1 MLKVKTIR
9 TTHGNLDKLVN
20 DFIEK
25 LSKESGT
32 TIQKDDRVHYYE
44 LKEFHYQICVFG
56 EKNISLEACMIIY
69 NDTSVHL
76 YTKEED

>member
-9 TTHGNLDKLVN
+9 TTHGNLDNLVN

-25 LSKESGT
+25 LSKESGNT
-32 TIQKDDRVHYYE
+32 VQKDNRVHYYD
-44 LKEFHYQICVFG
+44 LKDLHYQICVFG

-69 NDTSVHL
+69 NDTSIQL
-76 YTKEED
+76 

>member
-9 TTHGNLDKLVN
+9 TTHGNLDNLVN

-25 LSKESGT
+25 LSKESGNT
-32 TIQKDDRVHYYE
+32 VQKDNRVHYYD
-44 LKEFHYQICVFG
+44 LKDFHYRICVFG

-69 NDTSVHL
+69 NDTSIQL
-76 YTKEED
+76 

>member
-9 TTHGNLDKLVN
+9 TTHGNLDNLVN

-25 LSKESGT
+25 LSKESGNAV
-32 TIQKDDRVHYYE
+32 QKDNRIHYYD
-44 LKEFHYQICVFG
+44 LKDFHYQICVFG

-69 NDTSVHL
+69 NDTSIQL
-76 YTKEED
+76 

>member
-25 LSKESGT
+25 LSKESGNAV
-32 TIQKDDRVHYYE
+32 QKDDRIHYYD
-44 LKEFHYQICVFG
+44 LKDFHYQICVFG

-69 NDTSVHL
+69 NDTSIQL
-76 YTKEED
+76 

>member
-25 LSKESGT
+25 LSKESGNT
-32 TIQKDDRVHYYE
+32 VQKDDRIHYYDI
-44 LKEFHYQICVFG
+44 KEFHYQICVFG

-69 NDTSVHL
+69 NDESVQF
-76 YTKEED
+76 

>member
-25 LSKESGT
+25 LSRESGNEV
-32 TIQKDDRVHYYE
+32 QKDDQIHLYDF
-44 LKEFHYQICVFG
+44 KEFHYQVSMFG
-56 EKNISLEACMIIY
+56 ETNICLEACMIVY
-69 NDTSVHL
+69 NDMSV
-76 YTKEED
+76 TF

>member
-9 TTHGNLDKLVN
+9 TTHGNLDNLVN

-25 LSKESGT
+25 LSKESGNAV
-32 TIQKDDRVHYYE
+32 QKDNRVHYYD
-44 LKEFHYQICVFG
+44 LKDFHYQICVFG

-69 NDTSVHL
+69 NDTSIQL
-76 YTKEED
+76 

>member
-9 TTHGNLDKLVN
+9 TTHGNLDNLVN

-25 LSKESGT
+25 LSKESGNT
-32 TIQKDDRVHYYE
+32 VQKDNRIHYYN
-44 LKEFHYQICVFG
+44 LKDFHYQICVFG

-69 NDTSVHL
+69 NDTSIQL
-76 YTKEED
+76 

>member
-9 TTHGNLDKLVN
+9 TTHGNLDNLVN

-25 LSKESGT
+25 LSKESGNMV
-32 TIQKDDRVHYYE
+32 QKDNRIHYYD
-44 LKEFHYQICVFG
+44 LKDFHYQICVFG

-69 NDTSVHL
+69 NDTSIQL
-76 YTKEED
+76 